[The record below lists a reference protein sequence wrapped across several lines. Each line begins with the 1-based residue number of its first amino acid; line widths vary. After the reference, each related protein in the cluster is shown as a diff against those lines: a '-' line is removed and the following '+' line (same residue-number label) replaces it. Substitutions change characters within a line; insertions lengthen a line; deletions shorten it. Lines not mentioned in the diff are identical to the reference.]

1 MVLKGKKSMSKK
13 IHIPAKKLT
22 RNNSGVIK
30 INPAAYDALIDVAEE
45 SGHSIKKVASLI
57 ILQAIE
63 NNLIVFDREE

>member
-1 MVLKGKKSMSKK
+1 MSKK

-22 RNNSGVIK
+22 RNNAGVIK

-45 SGHSIKKVASLI
+45 SGHSIKQVASLI